1 MIYDMVLLR
10 ISTVVNLQTYF
21 PHTHMC
27 WFYFEGLTT
36 FDEPWHVDR
45 PTRWT
50 LLRLVNYLT
59 QVPETI
65 SPFLFAKSSWFQPY
79 RVACGDKFS
88 FKWLWSLFFPTDRFS
103 YRLLGPL
110 SSLWILWI
118 GWIWTFPLKLAAAA
132 LSSCRVSL
140 HDRCVG
146 VLPPV
151 SRSCLPWFLLW
162 ARPGKG
168 SMGIFFLRLLSSQ
181 DLQIQYCILFS
192 LVAWVQVK
200 YMVFIPGHIM
210 FPSVWKRLQML
221 WCIPRSWINFKFLN
235 QQKLVEFQSGC
246 YLEHPER
253 GHINRLFH

>member
-1 MIYDMVLLR
+1 
-10 ISTVVNLQTYF
+10 
-21 PHTHMC
+21 MC

-168 SMGIFFLRLLSSQ
+168 SMGIFFFEVAVKPGFADTVLYIIFSCCMGASQ
-181 DLQIQYCILFS
+181 IYGLHSWSHNVSIG
-192 LVAWVQVK
+192 VK
-200 YMVFIPGHIM
+200 TTANALMHTKV
-210 FPSVWKRLQML
+210 
-221 WCIPRSWINFKFLN
+221 LN
-235 QQKLVEFQSGC
+235 
-246 YLEHPER
+246 
-253 GHINRLFH
+253 